1 MPKRIKTSWE
11 EKNDIVQIR
20 HTFDKVHEQF
30 WVLLTSDVHKDS
42 KKCDKKFL
50 KSILDEARKRNAV
63 IVDNGDWF
71 DVMGGKYDKRTS
83 KSDILPKFQEGN
95 YFDLV
100 VEDSEEFL
108 APYADLI
115 AVMGEGNHEQ
125 SVNQRHER
133 NLTKNLI
140 KALKPHGGKIIHQQ
154 YDGFIRF
161 KFTYDGNVG
170 SSIDMYRNHGFG
182 GNAPV
187 SLGVINTNRA
197 QVNIDADIYV
207 YGHIHNKWLVYKTK
221 KYSDQSGT
229 VKTKD
234 QIHVQLSTFK
244 DTKHGQWEISK
255 NFPAPSLGA
264 AWLCFTYK
272 CTSEGG
278 VKNREIKTEAF
289 LINT

>member
-1 MPKRIKTSWE
+1 MTTWE
-11 EKNDIVQIR
+11 NKNDTAFIY
-20 HTFDKVHEQF
+20 HTFSKVNEKF

-42 KKCDKKFL
+42 KKCDKRFL
-50 KSILDEARKRNAV
+50 KKILDEARERNA
-63 IVDNGDWF
+63 IIIDNGDWF

-108 APYADLI
+108 APYADMI
-115 AVMGEGNHEQ
+115 AVLGEGNHEQ

-140 KALKPHGGKIIHQQ
+140 KALKPHGCKAIHQK

-161 KFTYDGNVG
+161 KFKFDGTVN
-170 SSIDMYRNHGFG
+170 SSIDLYRNHGFG
-182 GNAPV
+182 GNSPV
-187 SLGVINTNRA
+187 TMGVINTNRS
-197 QVNIDADIYV
+197 QVNVDADIYV
-207 YGHIHNKWLVYKTK
+207 YGHIHQKWIVQKTR
-221 KYSDQSGT
+221 KYSDMIGQ

-244 DTKHGQWEISK
+244 DTKEGQWEISK
-255 NFPAPSLGA
+255 GMSSPSLGA
-264 AWLCFTYK
+264 AWLCFTYHN
-272 CTSEGG
+272 TQTDG
-278 VKNREIKTEAF
+278 VRTREIKTEAH
-289 LINT
+289 LINM